1 MYQVTINDKNLK
13 FVINTERTLKHIKE
27 RAISMGVREENI
39 KVKEVL

>member
-13 FVINTERTLKHIKE
+13 FVINTESALKHIKA